1 MKGKYFLFIGVL
13 LFFFSCKGD
22 PEILPKFYPFVE
34 VPEAS
39 DLNLEG
45 VTLNAKFIE
54 GIDKP
59 IEFGFI
65 FSMQELFGQ
74 DNVGNMVIAEPN
86 GLQFSARLEP
96 PALKGY
102 ETYYFRPF
110 IKTENGFTVYGPVSS
125 FEFQGP
131 GHLLEDID
139 GNIYP
144 IVQIGEQVWIT
155 ENLRVTRYRNGDPII
170 TNLTAAQWQSA
181 SAGAYSIY
189 PHTSINGYSSEEQV
203 FNVFGALYNWYAVAD
218 ERGLCPAGWRV
229 PTDRDWR
236 DLEGF
241 ADTEYGIGHNMW
253 NSISE
258 TRGKDAGMKLKI
270 NNLLEHKNFSGTDDF
285 GFSARPGGNRSS
297 TNGSFGGVQYYG
309 RYWTATVTGLN
320 SAMIR
325 TFFPNS
331 SSSNQPGYKIG
342 RASWGNKSGLSVRC
356 LKDVE

>member
-34 VPEAS
+34 VPEVS

-59 IEFGFI
+59 IELGFI

-74 DNVGNMVIAEPN
+74 DNVGNIVIAEPN

-131 GHLLEDID
+131 GHHLVDID
-139 GNIYP
+139 RNKYP
-144 IVQIGEQVWIT
+144 IVQIGEQIWIT
-155 ENLRVTRYRNGDPII
+155 ENLRATRYRNGDPII
-170 TNLTAAQWQSA
+170 TNLSNAQWVLA

-189 PHTSINGYSSEEQV
+189 PHNSINGYNSEEQV
-203 FNVFGALYNWYAVAD
+203 LADFGALYNWYAVAD

-229 PTDRDWR
+229 PTDEDWKY
-236 DLEGF
+236 LEGF
-241 ADTEYGIGHNMW
+241 ADSEYRIGHNVW
-253 NSISE
+253 SSISDN
-258 TRGKDAGMKLKI
+258 RGKDAGMRLKI
-270 NNLLEHKNFSGTDDF
+270 KERPENIYIYGTDDF
-285 GFSARPGGNRSS
+285 GFSARPGGQRRSF
-297 TNGSFGGVQYYG
+297 NGDFTGVLYYG
-309 RYWTATVTGLN
+309 RYWTATDTGIN
-320 SAMIR
+320 SAFNR
-325 TFFPNS
+325 LFS
-331 SSSNQPGYKIG
+331 SGTKIG
-342 RASWGNKSGLSVRC
+342 RAGWDKRTGLSVRC